1 MTLRNTLLKHQGRE
15 ITNVTLCSLH
25 ALCREKV
32 RKNRERERGNRAER
46 QPKQKQTKLWLLASN
61 LIESALK
68 TRSVP
73 VLIHPQPDLPAS
85 GANVEGA

>member
-1 MTLRNTLLKHQGRE
+1 MTLCR
-15 ITNVTLCSLH
+15 VH
-25 ALCREKV
+25 ALCRDKV
-32 RKNRERERGNRAER
+32 RKNTETERGRNRAER
-46 QPKQKQTKLWLLASN
+46 QPKQKQTKLWLLALN